1 MEQSR
6 MTQDDVL
13 FGYRLQLFDLAARTT
28 VAHACRTFGVHRSTY
43 YAWKRQV
50 DRHGLEMLR
59 PRERRRPQMPN
70 ALPKM
75 IEERIV
81 SFSIAHPGL
90 GPKRVASE
98 LARPKWG
105 AIVVSP
111 NGVWKVLCRHGLNT
125 RAKRLG
131 LIAGYAAPYEPP
143 RDRGPEPHIEVDRP
157 GELVG
162 IDCFY
167 VGRLRGTEGAIWQ
180 LTAIDI
186 ASSFAWAELVI
197 CKQGNPT
204 AKQTSKLARRV
215 AAELKAAGWRLER
228 VLSDNG
234 NEFRGEPFTDTLA
247 RLKTRHT
254 RIHAGRP
261 QTNGHVEALH
271 KTILDECWR
280 PAFAR
285 YLYPRY
291 TGLRRELDTYLAFYN
306 HDRVHHGRLTR
317 GRIPADIVYG
327 ARKME
332 PR

>member
-28 VAHACRTFGVHRSTY
+28 VSHACRTFGVHRSTY

-90 GPKRVASE
+90 GPKRVSSE

-105 AIVVSP
+105 GIVVSA

-143 RDRGPEPHIEVDRP
+143 RDRGPEPHIDVDHP

-180 LTAIDI
+180 LTAIDVY
-186 ASSFAWAELVI
+186 SSFAWAELVI

-204 AKQTSKLARRV
+204 ARQASTLARRV
-215 AAELKAAGWRLER
+215 ASELKAADWKLER

-234 NEFRGEPFTDTLA
+234 NEFRGPAFSDALA
-247 RLKTRHT
+247 RLGVRHS

-317 GRIPADIVYG
+317 GRIPADLVYR
-327 ARKME
+327 AHKME

>member
-1 MEQSR
+1 
-6 MTQDDVL
+6 
-13 FGYRLQLFDLAARTT
+13 
-28 VAHACRTFGVHRSTY
+28 
-43 YAWKRQV
+43 
-50 DRHGLEMLR
+50 MLR

-90 GPKRVASE
+90 GPRRVASE
-98 LARPKWG
+98 LAREKWG
-105 AIVVSP
+105 GIVVSP

-143 RDRGPEPHIEVDRP
+143 RTPEPERHIDVDHP

-186 ASSFAWAELVI
+186 ASSYVWAELVI
-197 CKQGNPT
+197 CKQGKPT
-204 AKQTSKLARRV
+204 AAQTSKLAQRV
-215 AAELKAAGWRLER
+215 AKELKATGWKLER
-228 VLSDNG
+228 MLSDNG
-234 NEFRGEPFTDTLA
+234 NEFKGDFT
-247 RLKTRHT
+247 KTVEALNVRHT
-254 RIHAGRP
+254 RIHAGHP

-291 TGLRRELDTYLAFYN
+291 TGLKESSIPTCATTNTTACTTADSHKTAQARSSPSRRTALRPLGSA
-306 HDRVHHGRLTR
+306 RHHTPVRRASCTR
-317 GRIPADIVYG
+317 IG
-327 ARKME
+327 AKH
-332 PR
+332 

>member
-1 MEQSR
+1 
-6 MTQDDVL
+6 MTKDDVL
-13 FGYRLQLFDLAARTT
+13 FGYRQRLFAEAGRTSVAA
-28 VAHACRTFGVHRSTY
+28 ACRTFGVHRSTY

-50 DRHGLEMLR
+50 ERHGLEALR
-59 PRERRRPQMPN
+59 PRERRRPKMPN
-70 ALPKM
+70 QLPKM
-75 IEERIV
+75 IEERILG
-81 SFSIAHPGL
+81 FSIAHPGL

-98 LARPKWG
+98 LRRERWG

-111 NGVWKVLCRHGLNT
+111 NAVWKVLSRHGLNT
-125 RAKRLG
+125 RAKRYALV
-131 LIAGYAAPYEPP
+131 AGYAAPYEPP
-143 RDRGPEPHIEVDRP
+143 RDPGPEQHIDVERP

-167 VGRLRGTEGAIWQ
+167 VGRLKGTEGSIWQ

-197 CKQGNPT
+197 CKESHPGSPS
-204 AKQTSKLARRV
+204 AKQTSRLARRI
-215 AAELKAAGWRLER
+215 ATQLAAAGWRLER

-234 NEFRGEPFTDTLA
+234 NEFKGEFAKTIE
-247 RLKTRHT
+247 RLDAKHT
-254 RIHAGRP
+254 RIRAGRP
-261 QTNGHVEALH
+261 QTNGNVEALH

-285 YLYPRY
+285 YMHPALS
-291 TGLRRELDTYLAFYN
+291 GLRRELEIYLRFYN

-317 GRIPADIVYG
+317 GEIPADIVYG

-332 PR
+332 VR

>member
-1 MEQSR
+1 
-6 MTQDDVL
+6 MTKDDVL
-13 FGYRLQLFDLAARTT
+13 FGYRQQLFAEAARSS
-28 VAHACRTFGVHRSTY
+28 VAAACRTFGVHRSTY

-59 PRERRRPQMPN
+59 PRERRRPKMPN
-70 ALPKM
+70 QLPKM

-98 LARPKWG
+98 LAREKWG
-105 AIVVSP
+105 GIVVSP

-125 RAKRLG
+125 RSKRLG
-131 LIAGYAAPYEPP
+131 LIAGYAAPYQPP
-143 RDRGPEPHIEVDRP
+143 EDPGPEQHIDVERP

-162 IDCFY
+162 VDCFF
-167 VGRLRGTEGAIWQ
+167 VGRLKGTEGAIWQ

-197 CKQGNPT
+197 CKQGNPSNPS
-204 AKQTSKLARRV
+204 AKQTSRLARRV

-228 VLSDNG
+228 LLSDNG
-234 NEFRGEPFTDTLA
+234 NEFKGEFTTTID
-247 RLKTRHT
+247 RLKSKHT

-261 QTNGHVEALH
+261 QTNGNVEALH
-271 KTILDECWR
+271 RTILDECWR
-280 PAFAR
+280 PSFAR
-285 YLYPRY
+285 YMHPRL
-291 TGLRRELDTYLAFYN
+291 TGLRRELNTYLTFYN
-306 HDRVHHGRLTR
+306 YDRVHHGRLTR
-317 GRIPADIVYG
+317 GQIPADIVYG